1 MHKFMGNILP
11 VEFSIF
17 KSNITLFKYIYHQ
30 LYDTLRTK
38 VVTYMNSPGKR
49 LSVRRYFFRKWQK
62 YHIGTVWHNYPA

>member
-11 VEFSIF
+11 LEFSIF
-17 KSNITLFKYIYHQ
+17 QSDITLFNYHQ

-49 LSVRRYFFRKWQK
+49 LSVRRYFF
-62 YHIGTVWHNYPA
+62 

>member
-17 KSNITLFKYIYHQ
+17 KSDITLFKYIYHQ

-49 LSVRRYFFRKWQK
+49 LSVSKIFF
-62 YHIGTVWHNYPA
+62 